1 MRNSRKYVNPS
12 INASR
17 NIFTSIDATPGAIF
31 FYPTAEIFG
40 FISGSVSTIISGV
53 NSPVTLAVT
62 TSNGTFSANHT
73 LQFFKNSRLID
84 TFTVASRIGTNRLLS
99 EQFNNNDVLTITA
112 TDPGNTISYTLTL
125 KALRLEITNLL
136 TDAVTQTLSI
146 GLN

>member
-17 NIFTSIDATPGAIF
+17 NIFTSIDATPGAITF
-31 FYPTAEIFG
+31 SPTAISG
-40 FISGSVSTIISGV
+40 LISGSVSTTISGV

-84 TFTVASRIGTNRLLS
+84 TFTVADRISTNRLLS

-112 TDPGNTISYTLTL
+112 TEPGNAISYTLKL

>member
-17 NIFTSIDATPGAIF
+17 NIFTSTDATPSAITF
-31 FYPTAEIFG
+31 SPTAITG
-40 FISGSVSTIISGV
+40 VGSGSTSTTISGV
-53 NSPVTLAVT
+53 NSPVTIAFT
-62 TSNGTFSANHT
+62 TSNGTYSANHT

-84 TFTVASRIGTNRLLS
+84 TITVASRISTNRLLS

-112 TDPGNTISYTLTL
+112 TESGVAISYTLTL
-125 KALRLEITNLL
+125 KSISLGINNFF
-136 TDAVTQTLSI
+136 TDTVTQTLSI

>member
-17 NIFTSIDATPGAIF
+17 NIFTSIDATPGAITF
-31 FYPTAEIFG
+31 SPTAISG
-40 FISGSVSTIISGV
+40 IISGSVSTTISEV

-62 TSNGTFSANHT
+62 TSNGTFSPNHT

-84 TFTVASRIGTNRLLS
+84 TFTVADRIGTNRLLS

-112 TDPGNTISYTLTL
+112 TDSGIAISYTLYL
-125 KALRLEITNLL
+125 KALRLNITNGLSEE
-136 TDAVTQTLSI
+136 VTQTLSI

>member
-17 NIFTSIDATPGAIF
+17 NIFTSIDATPGAITF
-31 FYPTAEIFG
+31 SPTLISG
-40 FISGSVSTIISGV
+40 IISGSASTTISGV

-84 TFTVASRIGTNRLLS
+84 TFTVASRISTNRLLS

-112 TDPGNTISYTLTL
+112 TDPGVNISYTLNL
-125 KALRLEITNLL
+125 KALRLQITNLL
-136 TDAVTQTLSI
+136 TEAVTQTLSI

>member
-17 NIFTSIDATPGAIF
+17 NIFTSIDATPGAITF
-31 FYPTAEIFG
+31 SPTAISG
-40 FISGSVSTIISGV
+40 LISGSVSTTISGV

>member
-17 NIFTSIDATPGAIF
+17 NIFTSIDATPSAITF
-31 FYPTAEIFG
+31 SPTAITG
-40 FISGSVSTIISGV
+40 VGSGSASTTISGV
-53 NSPVTLAVT
+53 NSPVTIAFT
-62 TSNGTFSANHT
+62 TSNGTYSANHT

-84 TFTVASRIGTNRLLS
+84 TITVASRISTNRLLS

-112 TDPGNTISYTLTL
+112 TESGVAISYTLTL
-125 KALRLEITNLL
+125 KSISLGINNFF
-136 TDAVTQTLSI
+136 TDTVTQTLSI